1 MGAAIER
8 VRAPVVAAKDAAV
21 NAAVNPG
28 MARQRLDDGISTVK
42 KQGVDPGARIA
53 ERRARVAKALDA
65 RVGDVPGAR
74 PFEITDAHFEKA
86 YATKPRAH
94 QLL

>member
-42 KQGVDPGARIA
+42 KGVDPGARIA

-86 YATKPRAH
+86 YMTKPRGH